1 MVQVVPVVHN
11 GLRDRRVISKH
22 ILMSDEQNGNGN
34 GNGQGTRSWLG
45 KIGQALSGEP
55 KDREELVEQLREAHR
70 NQILDADALGMIEGA
85 LDVSESQVREAMVP
99 RGQIVCLPLSAS
111 RDEILNEIV
120 ESGHSRFPVFEDE
133 KDKVVGIL
141 LAKDLLRFFV
151 DGTDFDLKAILRP
164 VVFVPESKRLNVLLS
179 EFRTS
184 RNHMAV
190 VIDEYGGVSGLITIE
205 DVLEEIVGDIDD
217 EHDEDEGEMIRRQD
231 ANRYILD
238 ALTTVD
244 EFDDYF
250 DSNLAEQ
257 DEAETIGGVVTKLMG
272 RVPER
277 GERVQLDRFNFRVLR
292 ADDRRLHQ
300 LELKLGEATQ

>member
-1 MVQVVPVVHN
+1 
-11 GLRDRRVISKH
+11 
-22 ILMSDEQNGNGN
+22 MSDEQNGNGN
-34 GNGQGTRSWLG
+34 GNGQASRSWLG

-55 KDREELVEQLREAHR
+55 KDRDELVEQLREAHR

-151 DGTDFDLKAILRP
+151 DGTEFDLKAILRP

-179 EFRTS
+179 EFRAS

-300 LELKLGEATQ
+300 LELKLGDAAQ

>member
-1 MVQVVPVVHN
+1 
-11 GLRDRRVISKH
+11 
-22 ILMSDEQNGNGN
+22 MSDEQNGNGN
-34 GNGQGTRSWLG
+34 GQASRSWLG

-120 ESGHSRFPVFEDE
+120 DSGHSRFPVFEDE

-151 DGTDFDLKAILRP
+151 DEAEFDLKAILRP

-179 EFRTS
+179 EFRAS

-231 ANRYILD
+231 GDRYILD

-277 GERVQLDRFNFRVLR
+277 GERVQLENFNFRVLR

-300 LELKLGEATQ
+300 LELKLGDAAQ